1 MNPEDDQVVSP
12 RSHTLSELEYAEDS
26 SVLVRTRSLVV
37 ESMETPWL
45 ESPPTDRSVP
55 ESRNSSPGPVCPEF
69 PDRHYCLKRSSPYLD
84 SISKRSK
91 IEFLE
96 RRGIR
101 LNCCNKQESESGAS
115 SSASPKTPESSVF
128 DSAIR
133 VVAAVGK
140 KEESSCELDRTD
152 GWGPCSCGGR
162 GGHDPEEIEF
172 SRSYRIALSVRDSL

>member
-1 MNPEDDQVVSP
+1 MNPEDDQVVAP
-12 RSHTLSELEYAEDS
+12 RSHTPSELEYAEDS

-45 ESPPTDRSVP
+45 ESPPTDRSVS
-55 ESRNSSPGPVCPEF
+55 ESRNSSPGPVRPEF
-69 PDRHYCLKRSSPYLD
+69 PDRHYCLSRSSPYPD

-133 VVAAVGK
+133 VVAGVGK
-140 KEESSCELDRTD
+140 KEESSCELDQMD

-172 SRSYRIALSVRDSL
+172 SRLCRIALSV